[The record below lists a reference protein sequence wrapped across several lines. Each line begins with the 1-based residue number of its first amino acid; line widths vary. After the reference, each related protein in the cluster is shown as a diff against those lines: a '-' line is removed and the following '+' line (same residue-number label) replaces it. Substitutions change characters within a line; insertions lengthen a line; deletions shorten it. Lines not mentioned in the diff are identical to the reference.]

1 MWRNHCAMDL
11 QNFITEHIL
20 PFIAGGGIATI
31 GTLGLTRKEKQ
42 SDIHGKDLDSAS
54 KIINEYQDYIE
65 VLKQE
70 REVLKTERAEA
81 LRERDEYKQQVQ
93 DLWVEVN
100 DLKRKLANLESS
112 MIRKFQEG

>member
-1 MWRNHCAMDL
+1 MDL
-11 QNFITEHIL
+11 QNFITDHIL
-20 PFIAGGGIATI
+20 PFIAGGGIATL

-81 LRERDEYKQQVQ
+81 LRERDEYKKQVQ
-93 DLWVEVN
+93 DLWDEVHALQRKIA
-100 DLKRKLANLESS
+100 DLERDL
-112 MIRKFQEG
+112 IRKFQED